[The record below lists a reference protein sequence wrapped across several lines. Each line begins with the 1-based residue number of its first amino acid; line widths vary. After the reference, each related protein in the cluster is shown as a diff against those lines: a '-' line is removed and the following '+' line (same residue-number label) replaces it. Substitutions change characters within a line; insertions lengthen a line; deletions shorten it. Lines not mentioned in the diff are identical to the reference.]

1 MAKVTNLQGR
11 PVSGQMSGVVEALVI
26 DNVDPEQLGRVKVKF
41 PLLPDAPESYW
52 ARLSMPMAGQERGWM
67 TIPEIGDEVLVS
79 FVRGDINDAIVV
91 GSLYNGVDTPPYA
104 NEDEENNL
112 RVFQSRSG
120 HRLTFDDTAGSERIE
135 LILHNEEIQVIWDSA
150 NKVLSVYSGKDII
163 IEAKNKISLK
173 CTDFML
179 EASNSVSVKAGANV
193 TVEAGA
199 NLNQEA
205 GGTLSMEASL
215 IKLN

>member
-1 MAKVTNLQGR
+1 MAKVTDMHGR
-11 PVSGQMSGVVEALVI
+11 PVSGLMNGLVEAIVI
-26 DNVDPEQLGRVKVKF
+26 DNVDPDQLGRVKLKF
-41 PLLPDAPESYW
+41 PTLPEAPESAW

-67 TIPEIGDEVLVS
+67 TIPEIEDEVLVS
-79 FVRGDINDAIVV
+79 FVRGDFNNAIVV

-120 HRLTFDDTAGSERIE
+120 HRLTFDDTAGAERIE

-163 IEAKNKISLK
+163 IEAKETISMK
-173 CTDFML
+173 CTDFTL
-179 EASNSVSVKAGANV
+179 EASNNVSISSGANTSIDAGAD
-193 TVEAGA
+193 
-199 NLNQEA
+199 LNQQA
-205 GGTLSMEASL
+205 GGSLSMDASL
-215 IKLN
+215 ITLN

>member
-1 MAKVTNLQGR
+1 MAKVTDMHGR
-11 PVSGQMSGVVEALVI
+11 PVSGLMNGLVEAIVV
-26 DNVDPEQLGRVKVKF
+26 DNVDPEKLGRVKLKF
-41 PLLPDAPESYW
+41 PLLPDAPESFW
-52 ARLSMPMAGQERGWM
+52 ARLAMPMAGQERGWM

-79 FVRGDINDAIVV
+79 FVRGDINNAIVV

-120 HRLTFDDTAGSERIE
+120 HRLTFDDTDGAERIE
-135 LILHNEEIQVIWDSA
+135 LILHNEEIRVIWDSA
-150 NKVLSVYSGKDII
+150 NKVLSVYSGQDII
-163 IEAKNKISLK
+163 IEASNAISMK

-179 EASNSVSVKAGANV
+179 EASNSINLKSGADTTVK
-193 TVEAGA
+193 AGA

-205 GGTLSMEASL
+205 GAMLTMDASL

>member
-1 MAKVTNLQGR
+1 
-11 PVSGQMSGVVEALVI
+11 MSGVVEGLVV

-120 HRLTFDDTAGSERIE
+120 HRLTFDDTEGSERIE

-163 IEAKNKISLK
+163 IEAKEKISMK

-179 EASNSVSVKAGANV
+179 EASNSISVKAGADM

-199 NLNQEA
+199 NLNQQA